1 MGATQYYRSQIG
13 EESVIDY
20 SHTDFPFKLL
30 AKDVY
35 YFFVYVWALP
45 WVIWP
50 VYPFKCK
57 VFDELYPSPQNVF
70 CVVVHLVLFFLQL
83 GFIIALPFSI
93 VFPVWMAATGIA
105 GFMFTN
111 WLICKLLNGSKE
123 TYTSDEKFAKAR
135 PEHAHEQWV
144 FLNGVAVGYDNL
156 KLKHGILH

>member
-123 TYTSDEKFAKAR
+123 TYTSDEKYA
-135 PEHAHEQWV
+135 
-144 FLNGVAVGYDNL
+144 
-156 KLKHGILH
+156 